1 LKFFQTALLLL
12 AVFLVACQAPP
23 VPPEVRKAETQD
35 KDLWRAGAAVFFS
48 QEYADYARALREARQ
63 RLESESLRLGYFRDY
78 KRVREDFAAVLK
90 SGDELLAR
98 VGDYKNHRSSSLRE
112 AADDIRSRMA
122 TLRDVTLSLSERGNA
137 RKQLAKAE
145 IYMREA
151 DSLRAESRFDE
162 ASARISSAEGCVK
175 DAESTVFAMISRYL
189 DRRQVDIW
197 RKWTEETIA
206 ESRTKGVVALVVS
219 KLEKRLAVYKN
230 GRLVRSYE
238 IGLGFNGLS
247 NKVHS
252 GDNATPEGRYR
263 IIKKIGSSQYYK
275 ALMINYPNEED
286 VKRFALDKKKGLIP
300 GSVGIGGDIEIHG
313 GGPNSLTRG
322 CISMDN
328 ADMDDLYDMVSIGTP
343 IAIVGTNET
352 ENYVIRAIRKK

>member
-1 LKFFQTALLLL
+1 LKFFKTALLLL
-12 AVFLVACQAPP
+12 AVFSVGCQAPP
-23 VPPEVRKAETQD
+23 VPPEVRNAETQE

-48 QEYADYARALREARQ
+48 QEYSQYTLALREVR
-63 RLESESLRLGYFRDY
+63 RRFESENLRLGWFRDY
-78 KRVREDFAAVLK
+78 RRVRRDFEAVLK
-90 SGDELLAR
+90 TGDDLLSR
-98 VGDYKNHRSSSLRE
+98 IKDYKSRRLSSLSE
-112 AADDIRSRMA
+112 TASDIRSRMI
-122 TLRDVTLSLSERGNA
+122 TLRDITLSLSERGNA
-137 RKQLAKAE
+137 RKELAKGE
-145 IYMREA
+145 IYLREA
-151 DSLRAESRFDE
+151 ESLMAQARFDE

-175 DAESTVFAMISRYL
+175 DAELAVFAMISRYL
-189 DRRQVDIW
+189 DKKQVDIW

-206 ESRTKGVVALVVS
+206 WSKAKGVVVLVVS
-219 KLEKRLAVYKN
+219 KLERRLTVYRN

-247 NKVHS
+247 NKAHS
-252 GDNATPEGRYR
+252 GDNATPEGRYQ
-263 IIKKIGSSQYYK
+263 IIKKIPSSQYYK

-286 VKRFALDKKKGLIP
+286 LRRFALDKKRGLIP

-313 GGPNSLTRG
+313 GGPDSLTRG

-328 ADMDDLYDMVSIGTP
+328 KDMDDLYDMVSVGTP

>member
-1 LKFFQTALLLL
+1 LKFFRTALLLL
-12 AVFLVACQAPP
+12 AVFLVACKAPP

-35 KDLWRAGAAVFFS
+35 KDLWRAGAAVFFG
-48 QEYADYARALREARQ
+48 QEYAEYTRALREARQ
-63 RLESESLRLGYFRDY
+63 RLESENLRLGWFRDY
-78 KRVREDFAAVLK
+78 KRVGQDFAAVLK

-98 VGDYKNHRSSSLRE
+98 VGDYKNQRLSSLRE
-112 AADDIRSRMA
+112 AADGIRSRMV
-122 TLRDVTLSLSERGNA
+122 TLGDVTLSLSERGNA

-145 IYMREA
+145 IYLREA
-151 DSLRAESRFDE
+151 DSLTAEARFDE

-206 ESRTKGVVALVVS
+206 ESRSKSVVALVVS
-219 KLEKRLAVYKN
+219 KLEKRMAVYKN

-286 VKRFALDKKKGLIP
+286 LKRFALDKKKGLIP

-313 GGPNSLTRG
+313 GGPDSLTRG

-328 ADMDDLYDMVSIGTP
+328 ADMDDLYDMVSIGAP
-343 IAIVGTNET
+343 IAIVGTNEM